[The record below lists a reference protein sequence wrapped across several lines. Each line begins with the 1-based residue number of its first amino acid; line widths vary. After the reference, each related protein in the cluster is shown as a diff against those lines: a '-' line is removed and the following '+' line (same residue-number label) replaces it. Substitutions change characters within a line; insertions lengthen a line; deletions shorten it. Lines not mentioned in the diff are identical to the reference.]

1 MSLRQ
6 YTLSKETLSNSNYL
20 ESRLKKMLKKFLALC
35 LVAIAVTLTS
45 CVSLGGGLQSFVDTT
60 DGYEFLYPNG
70 WVQVK
75 VSDGPDVVF
84 HDLIESTENVSV
96 VISPVPD
103 EKTLTD
109 LGTPTEVGYK
119 LSKNA
124 IAPEDSGREAELVN
138 AETREYQAKTYYQ
151 LEYAVKFADG
161 RERHNLASVAV
172 SRGKLFT
179 LNISSTEQRWQ
190 KVQEQ
195 FKQAINSFF
204 VY

>member
-1 MSLRQ
+1 
-6 YTLSKETLSNSNYL
+6 
-20 ESRLKKMLKKFLALC
+20 MLKKILALY
-35 LVAIAVTLTS
+35 LVAIALVLTS

-70 WVQVK
+70 WLQVK

-84 HDLIESTENVSV
+84 HDLVEATENVSV
-96 VISPVPD
+96 VISPVVG

-124 IAPEDSGREAELVN
+124 IAPLDSGREAELVD
-138 AETREYQAKTYYQ
+138 AAARDYKTKTYYQ
-151 LEYAVKFADG
+151 LEYAVKLANG
-161 RERHNLASVAV
+161 SKRHNLASVAV

-179 LNISSTEQRWQ
+179 INISTTEARWQ
-190 KVQEQ
+190 KVQDKFQ
-195 FKQAINSFF
+195 QVINSFS